1 MVLKSVLNGQ
11 FRIEYLIL
19 FKEVCTSK
27 ECGVL
32 GGLFCLVFT
41 SYGND
46 EILFLENGSDS
57 FFLQNKKNSWC

>member
-41 SYGND
+41 SYGN

-57 FFLQNKKNSWC
+57 FFLQTNKQK